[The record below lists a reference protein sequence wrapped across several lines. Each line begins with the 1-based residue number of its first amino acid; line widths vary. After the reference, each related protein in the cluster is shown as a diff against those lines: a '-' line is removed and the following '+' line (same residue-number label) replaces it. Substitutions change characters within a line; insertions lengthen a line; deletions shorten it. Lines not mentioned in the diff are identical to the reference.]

1 MKSSNFVYLV
11 ATVFALAITVVSAD
25 VPPLPGF
32 KFDENL
38 QQEEN
43 AVDQQIAQ
51 LQAEKVE
58 MDEIL
63 LDQKKDEDL
72 QAQIAD
78 LEAQAEAVE
87 AEEAK
92 DEEQLNEQE
101 GETAVEEEPAEE
113 DPAEEEPAEEGPA
126 EEEPAEEVPAEE
138 EPVEEGPAEEE
149 PSQEEPQA
157 EKPSPEGE
165 QPANDEAG
173 DPSLNSDAE
182 GPIEEGGGKS
192 AETHDTARNVFG
204 KPLQKCSSEGMAI
217 TGFLDTGYCVDVEGY
232 DHNHHII
239 CVALHETEAPGYLY
253 GSYDFCEV
261 IGDTKP
267 VNWCDS
273 DLPCHH
279 DENEMC
285 PVEDWCVGENDL
297 AKFINMA
304 TGCDK
309 LGTINCEATN
319 EDVITHLEGIVNR
332 EEDDNMKY
340 EIALA
345 CIKEACGESIHR

>member
-1 MKSSNFVYLV
+1 MKSFQAFYLL
-11 ATVFALAITVVSAD
+11 ATVFASAIAVISAD
-25 VPPLPGF
+25 TPPLPGF

-63 LDQKKDEDL
+63 VDEKKDEDL

-78 LEAQAEAVE
+78 LEAQAAAVE

-101 GETAVEEEPAEE
+101 GKTAVEEEPQAQ
-113 DPAEEEPAEEGPA
+113 EPAPG
-126 EEEPAEEVPAEE
+126 
-138 EPVEEGPAEEE
+138 
-149 PSQEEPQA
+149 
-157 EKPSPEGE
+157 GE
-165 QPANDEAG
+165 HAANEEAG
-173 DPSLNSDAE
+173 DPDVNSDAE
-182 GPIEEGGGKS
+182 GSVEEDGEKPV
-192 AETHDTARNVFG
+192 ETHDTARNVYG
-204 KPLQKCSSEGMAI
+204 KPLEKCSSEGMAI

-232 DHNHHII
+232 DDNHHVI

-273 DLPCHH
+273 NLPCHH

-285 PVEDWCVGENDL
+285 PVEDWCVGENDI
-297 AKFINMA
+297 AKFIQLA

-319 EDVITHLEGIVNR
+319 EDVITHLERIVNR
-332 EEDDNMKY
+332 EEDDNMEY

-345 CIKEACGESIHR
+345 CIKESCGEGIHR